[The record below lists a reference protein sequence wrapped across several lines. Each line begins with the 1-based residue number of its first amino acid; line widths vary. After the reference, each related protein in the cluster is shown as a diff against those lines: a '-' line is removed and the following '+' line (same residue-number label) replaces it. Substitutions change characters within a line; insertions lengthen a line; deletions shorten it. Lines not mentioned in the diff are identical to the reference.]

1 MKLTKAL
8 YLLLLC
14 VLVGMAFAATA
25 VAAGGSSQATA
36 FVAVSDFMFAPNAV
50 TINVGDSV
58 QWDNM
63 GGLHNVVADDNSFT
77 SGAPSSEPW
86 SFTQPFPLPGTYN
99 YYCAVHGAP
108 GGVGMSG
115 QVLVQGDA
123 RFRARLSGANE
134 LPPVQTDATALA
146 ALRYSGGSS
155 MTLFMRISNIANAT
169 MGHIHCAPA
178 GSNGPVGVTI
188 FTGMN
193 FSGDR
198 TVLRSITG
206 PDAGN
211 ACGWAS
217 LNDVVGAMAT
227 GNAYINVHTMG
238 HPSGEIRGQLA
249 LVNGQ

>member
-1 MKLTKAL
+1 MKPTKLL

-14 VLVGMAFAATA
+14 LLVGMSFVATA
-25 VAAGGSSQATA
+25 AAANGSLHATA
-36 FVAVSDFMFAPNAV
+36 FVAVSDFMFSPNSV
-50 TINVGDSV
+50 TINAGDSV
-58 QWDNM
+58 QWDNV

-77 SGAPSSEPW
+77 SGAPSSAPW
-86 SFTQPFPLPGTYN
+86 SFTQPFPLPGTYD

-115 QVLVQGDA
+115 EVVVQGDA

-134 LPPVQTDATALA
+134 VPPVQTDASAIA

-169 MGHIHCAPA
+169 AGHIHCAAP
-178 GSNGPVGVTI
+178 GSNGPVGVSI

-193 FSGDR
+193 FSGNR
-198 TVLRSITG
+198 TVLRNITG

-211 ACGWAS
+211 ACGWNS
-217 LNDVVGAMAT
+217 LSDVVAAMAT
-227 GNAYINVHTMG
+227 GNIYINVHTMG
-238 HPSGEIRGQLA
+238 HPSGEIRGQIALA
-249 LVNGQ
+249 TGQ